1 MMHNFDAIIPL
12 PTCQNNDTFYPDI
25 DATHATNIV
34 ISKHGDKYTTLSDK
48 EMHKCTREP
57 PSRPLIG

>member
-34 ISKHGDKYTTLSDK
+34 ISKHGDPI
-48 EMHKCTREP
+48 RQ
-57 PSRPLIG
+57 GNA